1 MTVGFLRPL
10 AGLLRVIEA
19 RFTNPTFGGGAWA
32 GKLAGAALFM
42 SFCAVAADAQERD
55 PMLFYDT
62 DRLKVRGHFQSGLNA
77 VSETNLFWD
86 LAATTASGSGF
97 DPDTNWLEGYIKPG
111 ISFEYQLGTGA
122 VFYGKLSAVSSY
134 TWGTDAFD
142 TGDTGATT
150 LEEAYLAT
158 RGEFGSSSYDLSLG
172 PRELTLGTG
181 MLIANGA
188 TSGFER
194 GALKFGP
201 RKAWEMAA
209 IARLSHANLTGTAFY
224 LDPNELPS
232 TDGNNELAGIDL
244 RFDDPQGGYLGATF
258 VNVLNS
264 SSPYPQAAP
273 GGVGA
278 PTVNP
283 GAREGTNTLSL
294 YGKTNPF
301 AGGLENWTFTGDFA
315 YQWNDRIDLKA
326 WAGRVTAGYTFANL
340 PWSPNLTL
348 GYQTFSGDDP
358 DTTKL
363 ERFDPL
369 YYQGS
374 PSAWATGS
382 KSASTF
388 INSNVNAL
396 TLALR
401 VQPTK
406 QDTWTLRYAHIR
418 ANELNS
424 PVQFGQATRVDVNG
438 NVVSGVTDAELADDL
453 FLEYSRIINRN
464 TFLTAGVSGSFPG
477 AGIDNVIGR
486 SADPWTGGFINV
498 VFNF

>member
-1 MTVGFLRPL
+1 MTRSPTQICGKPTATAAVIL
-10 AGLLRVIEA
+10 ALTA
-19 RFTNPTFGGGAWA
+19 TT
-32 GKLAGAALFM
+32 AGAQD
-42 SFCAVAADAQERD
+42 SD
-55 PMLFYDT
+55 PMLFHDANG
-62 DRLKVRGHFQSGLNA
+62 LKVRGHLQFGLNA
-77 VSETNLFWD
+77 VSESNLFWD
-86 LAATTASGSGF
+86 LAATTAPGSGF

-111 ISFEYQLGTGA
+111 LSFEYQLDTGA
-122 VFYGKLSAVSSY
+122 VFYGKFSAVSSY

-142 TGDTGATT
+142 TGDNGATT
-150 LEEAYLAT
+150 LEEAYLAI
-158 RGEFGSSSYDLSLG
+158 RGDLDTGLSYDLSLG

-209 IARLSHANLTGTAFY
+209 FGRLSFGNVTGTAFY

-232 TDGNNELAGIDL
+232 TDGNNELAGFDL
-244 RFDDPQGGYLGATF
+244 RYNDPRGGFLGATF
-258 VNVLNS
+258 VDVLNS
-264 SSPYPQAAP
+264 DSPYPQAAP

-278 PTVNP
+278 PTVTP
-283 GAREGTNTLSL
+283 GAREGTRTLGL
-294 YGKTNPF
+294 YAKTNPF
-301 AGGLENWTFTGDFA
+301 EGALENWTFTGDFA
-315 YQWNDRIDLKA
+315 YQWNDRIDMEA
-326 WAGRVTAGYTFANL
+326 WAGRVTAGYAFANL
-340 PWSPNLTL
+340 PWSPNLTV

-358 DTTKL
+358 NTSTL

-388 INSNVNAL
+388 INSNVNAF
-396 TLALR
+396 TMALR
-401 VQPTK
+401 VEPSN

-438 NVVSGVTDAELADDL
+438 NVVSGVTDAHLADDV
-453 FLEYSRIINRN
+453 FLEYSRVINRN
-464 TFLTAGVSGSFPG
+464 TFLTTGVSVSYPG
-477 AGIDNVIGR
+477 AAIDNVVGG

-498 VFNF
+498 VVNF

>member
-1 MTVGFLRPL
+1 
-10 AGLLRVIEA
+10 
-19 RFTNPTFGGGAWA
+19 
-32 GKLAGAALFM
+32 
-42 SFCAVAADAQERD
+42 
-55 PMLFYDT
+55 MLVYDQ
-62 DRLKVRGHFQSGLNA
+62 DGLKVRGHLQFGLNA
-77 VSETNLFWD
+77 VVENNLFWD
-86 LAATTASGSGF
+86 LAATTAPGSGF
-97 DPDTNWLEGYIKPG
+97 DPDTEWLEGYIKPG
-111 ISFEYQLGTGA
+111 LSFEKTLDSGA
-122 VFYGKLSAVSSY
+122 VFYGKLSAVGSY
-134 TWGTDAFD
+134 TMGTDAFD
-142 TGDTGATT
+142 TGDIGAMT
-150 LEEAYLAT
+150 LEEAYLAV
-158 RGEFGSSSYDLSLG
+158 RGDLTTDLSYDLSIG

-194 GALKFGP
+194 GALKLGP

-209 IARLSHANLTGTAFY
+209 IGRLSYGNFAGTAFY

-244 RFDDPQGGYLGATF
+244 RFDDPKGGYLGATF

-264 SSPYPQAAP
+264 SSPYPQASP

-278 PTVNP
+278 PTVTP
-283 GAREGTNTLSL
+283 GARDGTNTLGL

-301 AGGLENWTFTGDFA
+301 AGAFEDWTFTGDFA
-315 YQWNDRIDLKA
+315 YQWNHKIDLKA
-326 WAGRVTAGYTFANL
+326 WAGRVTAGYKFENL

-358 DTTKL
+358 NTTTL

-388 INSNVNAL
+388 INSNVKAI

-401 VQPTK
+401 VQPTPK
-406 QDTWTLRYAHIR
+406 DTWTLRYAHIR

-424 PVQFGQATRVDVNG
+424 PIQFGQATRVDVNG
-438 NVVSGVTDAELADDL
+438 NVVSGVTDSHLSDDV
-453 FLEYSRIINRN
+453 FLEYSRVINRN
-464 TFLTAGVSGSFPG
+464 TFLTAGVSVSFPG
-477 AGIDNVIGR
+477 AGIDNVVGG
-486 SADPWTGGFINV
+486 SANPWTGGFINV

>member
-1 MTVGFLRPL
+1 MFNSCNWFSSASL
-10 AGLLRVIEA
+10 ALLLIA
-19 RFTNPTFGGGAWA
+19 T
-32 GKLAGAALFM
+32 AAQP
-42 SFCAVAADAQERD
+42 QERD
-55 PMLFYDT
+55 PFLLYDVSGF
-62 DRLKVRGHFQSGLNA
+62 KVRGHLQFGLNA
-77 VSETNLFWD
+77 VAEDNLFWD
-86 LAATTASGSGF
+86 IAATTAPLSGF
-97 DPDTNWLEGYIKPG
+97 DPDTEWLEAYVKPG
-111 ISFEYQLGTGA
+111 LSFEYQLHAGA
-122 VFYGKLSAVSSY
+122 VLYGKLSAVSSY

-150 LEEAYLAT
+150 LEEAYLAI
-158 RGEFGSSSYDLSLG
+158 RGNLRSGFTYDLSFG

-194 GALKFGP
+194 GALKLGP
-201 RKAWEMAA
+201 RKAWEEAV
-209 IARLSHANLTGTAFY
+209 IARLSSGNVTGTAFY

-232 TDGNNELAGIDL
+232 TNGNNELGGFDL
-244 RFDDPQGGYLGATF
+244 RLDHSAGGYLGMTY
-258 VNVLNS
+258 VDVLES
-264 SSPYPQAAP
+264 TSPYPKAAL

-278 PTVNP
+278 PTVVP
-283 GAREGTNTLSL
+283 GARVGTQTLGL

-301 AGGLENWTFTGDFA
+301 TGALENWAFTGEVA
-315 YQWNDRIDLKA
+315 LQRNDRIDLDA
-326 WAGRVTAGYTFANL
+326 WAGRATASYTFVKA
-340 PWSPNLTL
+340 PWTPVVTL

-358 DTTKL
+358 NTTTL

-388 INSNVNAL
+388 INSNVNAM
-396 TLALR
+396 TLA
-401 VQPTK
+401 VQVKPTR
-406 QDTWTLRYAHIR
+406 QDTWTLRYARIR

-438 NVVSGVTDAELADDL
+438 NVVSGVTDAHLADDL

-464 TFLTAGVSGSFPG
+464 TYLTAGVSVSFPG
-477 AGIDNVIGR
+477 DGIDNVIGA

>member
-1 MTVGFLRPL
+1 MLIYD
-10 AGLLRVIEA
+10 ANGLKI
-19 RFTNPTFGGGAWA
+19 
-32 GKLAGAALFM
+32 
-42 SFCAVAADAQERD
+42 
-55 PMLFYDT
+55 
-62 DRLKVRGHFQSGLNA
+62 RGHLQFGLNA
-77 VSETNLFWD
+77 VSESNLFWD
-86 LAATTASGSGF
+86 LAATTAPGSGF
-97 DPDTNWLEGYIKPG
+97 DPDTEWLEGYIKPG
-111 ISFEYQLGTGA
+111 VSFEYQLDTGA
-122 VFYGKLSAVSSY
+122 VLYGKLSAVSSY

-142 TGDTGATT
+142 TGDNGATT
-150 LEEAYLAT
+150 LEEAYLAI
-158 RGEFGSSSYDLSLG
+158 RGSSGPALSYDLSLG
-172 PRELTLGTG
+172 ARELTLGTG

-209 IARLSHANLTGTAFY
+209 IGRLSYGNLTGTAFY

-232 TDGNNELAGIDL
+232 TDGGNELAGFDL
-244 RFDDPQGGYLGATF
+244 RFDDPNGGYFGATY
-258 VNVLNS
+258 VDVLSSNS
-264 SSPYPQAAP
+264 SYPQAAA

-278 PTVNP
+278 PTVTP
-283 GAREGTNTLSL
+283 GAREGTRTLGL

-301 AGGLENWTFTGDFA
+301 EGGLENWTFTGEVA
-315 YQWNDRIDLKA
+315 YQWNDRIDLEA
-326 WAGRVTAGYTFANL
+326 WAGRVTAGYAFTRM
-340 PWSPNLTL
+340 PWSPSLTL
-348 GYQTFSGDDP
+348 GYQTFSGDNP
-358 DTTKL
+358 GTTKL

-406 QDTWTLRYAHIR
+406 RDTITLRYAHIR
-418 ANELNS
+418 ANELSS

-438 NVVSGVTDAELADDL
+438 NVVSGVDDEHLADDL

-464 TFLTAGVSGSFPG
+464 TFLTAGLSVSFPG
-477 AGIDNVIGR
+477 TGIDKVIGGK
-486 SADPWTGGFINV
+486 ADPWTGGFINV

>member
-1 MTVGFLRPL
+1 MSIDLAFTTPGGRFALSRCAERYMRADRPQVIGTVS
-10 AGLLRVIEA
+10 AIA
-19 RFTNPTFGGGAWA
+19 
-32 GKLAGAALFM
+32 AALFGQIV
-42 SFCAVAADAQERD
+42 FAAERD
-55 PMLFYDT
+55 PMLLYDAGG
-62 DRLKVRGHFQSGLNA
+62 LEVRGHLQFGLNA
-77 VSETNLFWD
+77 VSERNLFWD
-86 LAATTASGSGF
+86 LASTTAPGSGF
-97 DPDTNWLEGYIKPG
+97 DPDTSWLEGYIKPG
-111 ISFEYQLGTGA
+111 LSFAYQLDGGA
-122 VFYGKLSAVSSY
+122 AVYGKVSAVSSY

-142 TGDTGATT
+142 TGDTGETT
-150 LEEAYLAT
+150 LEEAYLAI
-158 RGEFGSSSYDLSLG
+158 RGDLGPGVSYDLSFG

-201 RKAWEMAA
+201 RKAWERAL
-209 IARLSHANLTGTAFY
+209 IARMSYGNVTGTAFH

-232 TDGNNELAGIDL
+232 TDGRNELAGVDL
-244 RFDDPQGGYLGATF
+244 RYDDPRGGYLGATY
-258 VNVLNS
+258 VDVLNS
-264 SSPYPQAAP
+264 DSPYPQAAP
-273 GGVGA
+273 GGIGA
-278 PTVNP
+278 PTVMV
-283 GAREGTNTLSL
+283 GAREGTGTLGI

-301 AGGLENWTFTGDFA
+301 TGTLENWTFTGEVA
-315 YQWNDRIDLKA
+315 YQWNDRVDLEA
-326 WAGRVTAGYTFANL
+326 WAGRVTATYTFASL
-340 PWSPNLTL
+340 PWTPNLAV

-358 DTTKL
+358 DTSKL

-401 VQPTK
+401 VQPTR

-424 PVQFGQATRVDVNG
+424 PVQFGQATRVDLNG
-438 NVVSGVTDAELADDL
+438 NVVSGVTDAHLADDL

-464 TFLTAGVSGSFPG
+464 TFLTAGVSVSFPG
-477 AGIDNVIGR
+477 AAIDNVVGNT
-486 SADPWTGGFINV
+486 AEPWTGGFLNV
-498 VFNF
+498 VVNF

>member
-1 MTVGFLRPL
+1 
-10 AGLLRVIEA
+10 
-19 RFTNPTFGGGAWA
+19 
-32 GKLAGAALFM
+32 
-42 SFCAVAADAQERD
+42 
-55 PMLFYDT
+55 MLFYDA
-62 DRLKVRGHFQSGLNA
+62 DGVKLRGHLQFGLNA
-77 VSETNLFWD
+77 VSESNLFWD
-86 LAATTASGSGF
+86 LAATTAPGSGF
-97 DPDTNWLEGYIKPG
+97 DADTDWLEGYVKPG
-111 ISFEYQLGTGA
+111 LSFEYTLDAGA
-122 VFYGKLSAVSSY
+122 VLYGKLSAVSSY

-142 TGDTGATT
+142 TGNTGANT
-150 LEEAYLAT
+150 LEEAYLAI
-158 RGEFGSSSYDLSLG
+158 RGDLGGGVSYDLSLG
-172 PRELTLGTG
+172 PRELSLGTG

-201 RKAWEMAA
+201 RKAWERAL
-209 IARLSHANLTGTAFY
+209 IARLTYSNLTGTAFF

-232 TDGNNELAGIDL
+232 TDGGNELAGIDL
-244 RFDDPQGGYLGATF
+244 RFDDPLGGYLGATY

-264 SSPYPQAAP
+264 NSPYPQAAP

-278 PTVNP
+278 PSVTP
-283 GAREGTNTLSL
+283 GAREGTNTISL

-301 AGGLENWTFTGDFA
+301 EGNLRNWVFTGDLA
-315 YQWNDRIDLKA
+315 YQWNDDIDLSA
-326 WAGRVTAGYTFANL
+326 WAGRVTAAYTFTQAKWT
-340 PWSPNLTL
+340 PTLTL
-348 GYQTFSGDDP
+348 GYQSFSGDDP
-358 DTTKL
+358 GTTGL

-401 VQPTK
+401 VQPTPR
-406 QDTWTLRYAHIR
+406 DTITLRYAHIR

-424 PVQFGQATRVDVNG
+424 PIQFGQATRVDING
-438 NVVSGVTDAELADDL
+438 NVVSGVTDAHLADDL

-464 TFLTAGVSGSFPG
+464 TFLTAGVSVSVPG
-477 AGIDNVIGR
+477 TGIDNVVGG
-486 SADPWTGGFINV
+486 SAPIWTGGFINV

>member
-1 MTVGFLRPL
+1 V
-10 AGLLRVIEA
+10 
-19 RFTNPTFGGGAWA
+19 
-32 GKLAGAALFM
+32 
-42 SFCAVAADAQERD
+42 SSAVASAQADDRD
-55 PMLFYDT
+55 PMLFYDRGGLT
-62 DRLKVRGHFQSGLNA
+62 VRGHLQYGLNA
-77 VSETNLFWD
+77 VAERNLFWD
-86 LAATTASGSGF
+86 LATTTNPGSGF

-111 ISFEYQLGTGA
+111 VSLEYRFDRDA
-122 VFYGKLSAVSSY
+122 VLYGKLSSVSSY

-142 TGDTGATT
+142 TGDVGATT
-150 LEEAYLAT
+150 LEEAYLAI
-158 RGEFGSSSYDLSLG
+158 RGKLGSGPSYDLSVG

-209 IARLSHANLTGTAFY
+209 TGRLSHDTITGTAFY

-232 TDGNNELAGIDL
+232 KDGNNELAGFDL
-244 RFDDPQGGYLGATF
+244 RHDDPRGGYLGMTF
-258 VNVLNS
+258 VSVLDS
-264 SSPYPQAAP
+264 DSPYPQAAP

-278 PTVNP
+278 PTVTP
-283 GAREGTNTLSL
+283 GARKDTRTLGL
-294 YGKTNPF
+294 YAKTNPF
-301 AGGLENWTFTGDFA
+301 EGRLENWSFTA
-315 YQWNDRIDLKA
+315 EIARQWNDRIDLEA
-326 WAGRVTAGYTFANL
+326 WAGRATAGYIFADL
-340 PWSPNLTL
+340 PWSPSVTL

-358 DTTKL
+358 KTATL

-401 VQPTK
+401 MQPTER
-406 QDTWTLRYAHIR
+406 DTLTLRYAHIR

-438 NVVSGVTDAELADDL
+438 NVLSGVTDPHLADDL

-464 TFLTAGVSGSFPG
+464 MFLTAGVSVSFPG
-477 AGIDNVIGR
+477 AGIANVTGG
-486 SADPWTGGFINV
+486 SADPWTGGFLNV
-498 VFNF
+498 VINF

>member
-1 MTVGFLRPL
+1 MVRIIAGNAGHRTHGGFNWIFGYATVVGAL
-10 AGLLRVIEA
+10 ASA
-19 RFTNPTFGGGAWA
+19 
-32 GKLAGAALFM
+32 
-42 SFCAVAADAQERD
+42 SFAQERD
-55 PMLFYDT
+55 PMLFYDANG
-62 DRLKVRGHFQSGLNA
+62 LKVRGHLQFGLNA
-77 VSETNLFWD
+77 VVEDNLFWD
-86 LAATTASGSGF
+86 LAAATAPTSGF
-97 DPDTNWLEGYIKPG
+97 DPDTEWLEGYIKPG
-111 ISFEYQLGTGA
+111 LSFEQQLDTGA

-134 TWGTDAFD
+134 SWGTDAFD

-150 LEEAYLAT
+150 LEEAYLAI
-158 RGEFGSSSYDLSLG
+158 RGDLGGGLSYDLSLG
-172 PRELTLGTG
+172 PREWTLGTG

-194 GALKFGP
+194 GALKLGP

-209 IARLSHANLTGTAFY
+209 IGRLSFGNVTGTAFY

-232 TDGNNELAGIDL
+232 TDGNNELAGLDI
-244 RFDDPQGGYLGATF
+244 RFDDPAGGYLGATF

-264 SSPYPQAAP
+264 GSPYPQAAP
-273 GGVGA
+273 GGIGA
-278 PTVNP
+278 PTVTP
-283 GAREGTNTLSL
+283 GAREGTNTLGL

-301 AGGLENWTFTGDFA
+301 AGALENWEFTGEVA
-315 YQWNDRIDLKA
+315 YQWNDRIDLEA
-326 WAGRVTAGYTFANL
+326 WAGRVTAGHTFANAA
-340 PWSPNLTL
+340 WSPTFTL

-358 DTTKL
+358 NTAKL

-396 TLALR
+396 SLALR

-406 QDTWTLRYAHIR
+406 KDTLTLRYSHIR

-424 PVQFGQATRVDVNG
+424 PVQFGQATRVDING
-438 NVVSGVTDAELADDL
+438 NVVSGVTDAHLADDL

-464 TFLTAGVSGSFPG
+464 TFLTAGVSVSFPG
-477 AGIDNVIGR
+477 AGIDNVVGGD
-486 SADPWTGGFINV
+486 ADPWTGGFINV
-498 VFNF
+498 VVNF

>member
-1 MTVGFLRPL
+1 L
-10 AGLLRVIEA
+10 
-19 RFTNPTFGGGAWA
+19 
-32 GKLAGAALFM
+32 
-42 SFCAVAADAQERD
+42 
-55 PMLFYDT
+55 LFYDQKGLT
-62 DRLKVRGHFQSGLNA
+62 VRGYFQAGLNA
-77 VSETNLFWD
+77 VAEDNLFWD
-86 LAATTASGSGF
+86 LAATTAPGSGF
-97 DPDTNWLEGYIKPG
+97 NPDTEWLEGYIKPG
-111 ISFEYQLGTGA
+111 LSFEYQLENGA
-122 VFYGKLSAVSSY
+122 VFYGKLSAVASY

-150 LEEAYLAT
+150 LEEAYLAL
-158 RGEFGSSSYDLSLG
+158 RGDLGSDLSYDFSLG

-209 IARLSHANLTGTAFY
+209 IGRLSSGNVTTTAFY

-232 TDGNNELAGIDL
+232 TDGQNELAGVDV
-244 RFDDPQGGYLGATF
+244 RFDAAQGGYLGATY
-258 VNVLNS
+258 VKVLNS
-264 SSPYPQAAP
+264 NSPYPQAAP
-273 GGVGA
+273 GGIGA
-278 PTVNP
+278 PSVTL
-283 GAREGTNTLSL
+283 GARQGTNTLGL
-294 YGKTNPF
+294 YAKTNPF
-301 AGGLENWTFTGDFA
+301 DGALENWAFTGEFA
-315 YQWNDRIDLKA
+315 YQWNDRIDLEA

-340 PWSPNLTL
+340 SWSPNLTL

-358 DTTKL
+358 NTTKL

-396 TLALR
+396 TAALQ
-401 VQPTK
+401 VQPT
-406 QDTWTLRYAHIR
+406 QRDTLTLRYAHIR

-424 PVQFGQATRVDVNG
+424 PVQFGQATRVNVNG
-438 NVVSGVTDAELADDL
+438 NVVSGVTDSHLSDDV

-464 TFLTAGVSGSFPG
+464 TFLTTGISVSFPG
-477 AGIDNVIGR
+477 TGIDNVTGG

-498 VFNF
+498 VVNF

>member
-1 MTVGFLRPL
+1 
-10 AGLLRVIEA
+10 
-19 RFTNPTFGGGAWA
+19 
-32 GKLAGAALFM
+32 M
-42 SFCAVAADAQERD
+42 SADAQDRD
-55 PMLFYDT
+55 PLLFYEQGGLT
-62 DRLKVRGHFQSGLNA
+62 VRGHLQFGLNA
-77 VSETNLFWD
+77 VAERNLFWD
-86 LAATTASGSGF
+86 LAATTNPGSGF

-111 ISFEYQLGTGA
+111 VSFEYQLDAGA
-122 VFYGKLSAVSSY
+122 VVYGKLSAVSSY

-142 TGDTGATT
+142 TGDIGTTT
-150 LEEAYLAT
+150 LEEAYLAI
-158 RGEFGSSSYDLSLG
+158 RGDLGSELSYDLSIG

-209 IARLSHANLTGTAFY
+209 IARLSFGNLTGTAFY

-232 TDGNNELAGIDL
+232 TDGNNELAGFDL
-244 RFDDPQGGYLGATF
+244 RYDDPRGGYLGMTY
-258 VNVLNS
+258 VDVLNS
-264 SSPYPQAAP
+264 DSPYPQAAP
-273 GGVGA
+273 GGIGA
-278 PTVNP
+278 PTVTP
-283 GAREGTNTLSL
+283 GAREGTRTLGV
-294 YGKTNPF
+294 YGKTNPI
-301 AGGLENWTFTGDFA
+301 AGGLENWVFTGEVA
-315 YQWNDRIDLKA
+315 YQWNDRIDLEA
-326 WAGRVTAGYTFANL
+326 WAGRVTAGYTFADVR
-340 PWSPNLTL
+340 WSPNITL

-358 DTTKL
+358 NTTGL

-401 VQPTK
+401 VQPTQ

-424 PVQFGQATRVDVNG
+424 PVQFGQATRVNVNG
-438 NVVSGVTDAELADDL
+438 NVVAGVTDAHLADDL

-464 TFLTAGVSGSFPG
+464 TFLTAGVSVSFPG
-477 AGIDNVIGR
+477 AAIDNVVGGN
-486 SADPWTGGFINV
+486 ADPWTGGFINV
-498 VFNF
+498 VVNF